1 MILCVGLSPAWDI
14 TYELGALTVNAVN
27 RADAVSGRAGG
38 KATNVARVLQ
48 ALGEDVLLLT
58 TLGGHV
64 GDVFRADL
72 EDAGV
77 PARVV
82 PSEHE
87 TRVTSTFVT
96 PDGLEPTLVNAPAVI
111 SSFERILDEVAHAD
125 ADLVVASGSLPQ
137 GAPTDAYAQL
147 VEAARSRGAGV
158 IVDTSGP
165 ALAAALAAHP
175 AAVKP
180 NQLELAALGLGAD
193 PFAVASQLAAGGT
206 DVVVSLGADGM
217 LASTSE
223 GAWRAAPPRM
233 VRGNPTGAGD
243 SVVAALARGRLR
255 GGAWPE
261 VIADAVAL
269 AGATVAS
276 PVGGAFDEQVYR
288 ELSATV
294 AVQEVEA

>member
-1 MILCVGLSPAWDI
+1 VILCVGLSPAWDI
-14 TYELGALTVNAVN
+14 TYELGALTVAAVN

-64 GDVFRADL
+64 GEVFRADL

-77 PARVV
+77 PAHVV
-82 PSEHE
+82 PDEHE

-96 PDGLEPTLVNAPAVI
+96 PDGLEPTVVNAPAVI
-111 SSFERILDEVAHAD
+111 SSFERVLDEVARTD

-137 GAPTDAYAQL
+137 GAPGDAYAQI
-147 VEAARSRGAGV
+147 VEAARSRGTDV

-165 ALAAALAAHP
+165 ALAAALTARP

-180 NQLELAALGLGAD
+180 NHLELAALGLGD
-193 PFAVASQLAAGGT
+193 PLTVASQLAASGT
-206 DVVVSLGADGM
+206 DVVVSLGAAGM
-217 LASTSE
+217 LACTAE

-255 GGAWPE
+255 GWAWPD
-261 VIADAVAL
+261 VIGDAVAL

-276 PVGGAFDEQVYR
+276 PVGGAFDEHIYR